1 MVKYIVRSVEYKL
14 EAIRLWQ
21 SSDKTAA
28 QVEDELG
35 LRHGSLYEWK
45 HHLLVKGGAE
55 EADSEEEQRAQER
68 VEQLELE
75 NKRLSQELAI
85 LKHIVGYRYNRLAQT
100 PDFKMGAMRIPCF

>member
-1 MVKYIVRSVEYKL
+1 MVKYIVRSIEYKL

-21 SSDKTAA
+21 SSDKTAR

-35 LRHGSLYEWK
+35 LRRGSLYEWK

-55 EADSEEEQRAQER
+55 AADSEEEQSAKTR

-75 NKRLSQELAI
+75 NKRLSQELEI
-85 LKHIVGYRYNRLAQT
+85 LKKAVAIFSQPSR
-100 PDFKMGAMRIPCF
+100 